1 MPLWP
6 NSDTSYE
13 GQSHDF
19 NFDSETQLYHSKIV
33 VFISM
38 VDIVIVPFQTLTQCN
53 EFKLQ
58 QRETRVISNPKLG
71 TKSIILPVKSNP
83 DEYYIHH
90 LSPENA

>member
-38 VDIVIVPFQTLTQCN
+38 VDIVFLPFQAQTGN

-58 QRETRVISNPKLG
+58 QRETLVIPNPKLG
-71 TKSIILPVKSNP
+71 RYEI
-83 DEYYIHH
+83 DDFY
-90 LSPENA
+90 